1 MNTLLKQ
8 RVDWSREC
16 SLVCYTSSTI
26 VIVNSSDMYIITSTC
41 IMIMHNIIQSEIVSE
56 NAWQTMFMIH
66 EFMNEQ

>member
-8 RVDWSREC
+8 IGAEST

-26 VIVNSSDMYIITSTC
+26 VIVNSSDMHIITSTC
-41 IMIMHNIIQSEIVSE
+41 IMIMHNIIQSEIVTE
-56 NAWQTMFMIH
+56 NAWQTMFIIH